1 MKVKSLSRVR
11 LLATPWT
18 AAYQAPPSMGFSR
31 QEYWSGVPLPSLIY
45 TIDIGKHFKSELYFP
60 SREPV
65 VEHLLGHTTGI
76 EGQMLV
82 PAGPPSRSWICE
94 RRAYLMGARKVKE
107 MQVVLETL
115 PEKDMRKEWHPRS
128 PICIFQ

>member
-1 MKVKSLSRVR
+1 MLEISKMK
-11 LLATPWT
+11 LL
-18 AAYQAPPSMGFSR
+18 
-31 QEYWSGVPLPSLIY
+31 PLPVLEGLREKVAFSSSR
-45 TIDIGKHFKSELYFP
+45 IGP
-60 SREPV
+60 
-65 VEHLLGHTTGI
+65 LG
-76 EGQMLV
+76 
-82 PAGPPSRSWICE
+82 RSWICG

>member
-1 MKVKSLSRVR
+1 MKLFSRAR

-31 QEYWSGVPLPSLIY
+31 QEYWNGVPLPSPTY
-45 TIDIGKHFKSELYFP
+45 TTDTGKHFKSELYFL

-82 PAGPPSRSWICE
+82 PAGPPSRSWICG
-94 RRAYLMGARKVKE
+94 RRAYLMGARKVEE

-128 PICIFQ
+128 RIYVFQ